1 MIIGAGP
8 TGLGAAYRFFE
19 HNDSIANNTEV
30 IVLEME
36 QQAGGLGSSYRDDKG
51 FLWDNGGHVVFSHYD
66 YFNRVLKK
74 AVRDWNKQYR
84 ASYAYMMGSSGRRKF
99 IPYPV
104 SFVDHHPNPE
114 DGHYFERFGLLF
126 SLSSYIA
133 AITSITY
140 SEMYLYSKMVICYL
154 NSHSTHTN

>member
-1 MIIGAGP
+1 MPGAASIPNGTLDAALWAKKCNDCQRIVIIGAGP
-8 TGLGAAYRFFE
+8 TGLGAAYRFSE

-36 QQAGGLGSSYRDDKG
+36 RQAGGLASSYRDDKG

-74 AVRDWNKQYR
+74 AVTDWNKRSR

-99 IPYPV
+99 VPILC
-104 SFVDHHPNPE
+104 SIIFM
-114 DGHYFERFGLLF
+114 FWTRK
-126 SLSSYIA
+126 SS
-133 AITSITY
+133 
-140 SEMYLYSKMVICYL
+140 EEV
-154 NSHSTHTN
+154 